1 MKFRKVTGVAA
12 AAALLVG
19 GTVAVASSASAAPM
33 VPVSGSTFLMFNPA
47 TVVGLVE
54 NDVPAWSI
62 QPSGSTILVEGRQ
75 GAWVVEFAIT
85 ALEKSKR
92 LTHLGGV
99 MFTHTHH
106 GGHEAGHT
114 EEVALYD
121 PTINLVKQKIS
132 AVVVYEGEDFGR
144 KNIFSVSGGTPTA
157 TGFEDVK
164 VKFLA
169 GKAEAVNELLGVH
182 VFAPEQRIGKADV
195 IITG

>member
-1 MKFRKVTGVAA
+1 MKFRKITGVAA

-19 GTVAVASSASAAPM
+19 GTVAVASSASAAPL
-33 VPVSGSTFLMFNPA
+33 VPVNGVTYIMFNPA

-54 NDVPAWSI
+54 HDVPAWSI

-85 ALEKSKR
+85 AFEKDKR
-92 LTHLGGV
+92 FTHLGGV

-106 GGHEAGHT
+106 TGGEAGHT

-121 PTINLVKQKIS
+121 PTINLAKAKVS
-132 AVVVYEGEDFGR
+132 AVLVYEGTDYGR
-144 KNIFSVSGGTPTA
+144 KNVFGVSGGTVTA

-164 VKFLA
+164 VKFLP
-169 GKAEAVNELLGVH
+169 GKAEAVNELLGVD
-182 VFAPEQRIGKADV
+182 VFAPEQRVGKASLIV
-195 IITG
+195 VS

>member
-1 MKFRKVTGVAA
+1 MKFRKITGVAA

-19 GTVAVASSASAAPM
+19 GTVAVASSASAAPL
-33 VPVSGSTFLMFNPA
+33 VPASGATFLMFSPA

-85 ALEKSKR
+85 ALEKGKR

-106 GGHEAGHT
+106 SGHEAGHT

-121 PTINLVKQKIS
+121 PTVNLVKAKIS
-132 AVVVYEGEDFGR
+132 AVLVYEGTDYGR
-144 KNIFSVSGGTPTA
+144 KNVFAISGGRITA
-157 TGFEDVK
+157 SAIEDIK
-164 VKFLA
+164 VKFLP

-195 IITG
+195 VVS